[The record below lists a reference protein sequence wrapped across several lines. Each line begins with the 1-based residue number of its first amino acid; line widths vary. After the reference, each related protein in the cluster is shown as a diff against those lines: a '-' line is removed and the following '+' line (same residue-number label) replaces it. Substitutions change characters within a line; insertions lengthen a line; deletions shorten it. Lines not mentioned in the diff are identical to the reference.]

1 MWRLHKIFSQS
12 RSTLALKTRG
22 IWMWKMCIITLIKI
36 DIVFVKNYAQNVLN
50 LYILHQFENMF
61 FPWKMNAIFAFQ
73 PFGKKQILWIFD
85 VIFQKFEISLWS
97 NFHKCNC
104 FLPKGMTIK
113 ANIGFILHGNL
124 RIFIN
129 GRFFEG

>member
-73 PFGKKQILWIFD
+73 PFGKKQILWNFD
-85 VIFQKFEISLWS
+85 VIFQKLEISLCS

-104 FLPKGMTIK
+104 FIPKGMIIK

-124 RIFIN
+124 QILIN